1 MTLSS
6 RIRIAVLAAA
16 AAAAVVIGPAW
27 IGYQSARGEADY
39 VLHVDDAPARVLL
52 AQADTGS
59 AAGAP
64 AAEAPAPA
72 PAPTPAAE
80 PAAAAPAPASSTS
93 EPADL
98 PDAPD
103 PGTVIKLWKSGAFL
117 AAGALTL
124 FLLLTLAL
132 KLDSKR
138 AFYYTA
144 GLTGLA
150 GLVDM
155 VAAGHQLTWSAAIV
169 AVTTIVSIVVRGP
182 QLKKEPGAG

>member
-1 MTLSS
+1 MTISS

-39 VLHVDDAPARVLL
+39 VLKVSDGPAPVLL

-59 AAGAP
+59 AAEAP

-72 PAPTPAAE
+72 PAAE

-93 EPADL
+93 EPAEL

-169 AVTTIVSIVVRGP
+169 ALTTIVSIVVRGP